1 LGVDGDLNIG
11 IGGPVHSPGAIA
23 VKRLWTPL
31 LAAAIL
37 LLNLWLNG
45 PLFLRGDLPFRGSI
59 EAGYVA
65 TARFISAHPNP
76 WGWNPFQYC
85 GLPTRFMYVP
95 ALPYLT
101 ALLVRL
107 MPHAS
112 LDYVYRFVVSLA
124 TCLGPVTLF
133 VFAVFFTRSRRWALV
148 AALAYSFLSP
158 SYGLFPAVEKDRG
171 IVQLPWRIQVLAKY
185 GEGPHNTALTL
196 MPLALLAVWLVATRR
211 GYPRLLGAALL
222 LALTPLVNWVG
233 AFALA
238 LACVLLLLAAL
249 GERDFRVGRVA
260 AAGGLGYLLASFWLT
275 PSFIRTIVFN
285 WPTDSFAYHFDKPQH
300 WLVGGLVASVL
311 AIRLVFRWVRAPFYL
326 CFVTLAAFTFGWIAT
341 AFYLGGYDTIPESRR
356 YAIEFELFL
365 ALALVEAI
373 RLGAAHANQTVRLCA
388 LGTALMLLLAGTPQL
403 WAYANQGWDRWR
415 PAPREESIEYHLAR
429 WMAEHPP
436 QGRVFASG
444 GMRFRMNSWFDVP
457 QVGGGFETGL
467 QNRVPW
473 DLSYRV
479 RTARDL
485 QPGRETADTLLMLKA
500 MDAEYV
506 VIHGP
511 KSREYYR
518 DFLRPERIAG
528 VLPVVYREED
538 DTIYGLPPHPLAHLV
553 SAAELPGKD
562 AAEHPRVLE
571 PYIAALEDAG
581 RPVLRTVWR
590 DTGTLVIDGPVAPG
604 RMVAVRVNAD
614 PGWHAAEDGR
624 EIPVETDNLGFM
636 VLHPAAA
643 AAAHIELQYRAGAE
657 PRIMAGVSVLAWMG
671 ALFFLWRKR
680 LDLAKTN

>member
-1 LGVDGDLNIG
+1 M
-11 IGGPVHSPGAIA
+11 
-23 VKRLWTPL
+23 KRLWTPL
-31 LAAAIL
+31 AALAIL
-37 LLNLWLNG
+37 ALNLWLGG
-45 PLFLRGDLPFRGSI
+45 PLFMHGDMPFRGSI

-65 TARFISAHPNP
+65 TARFISAHPDP

-85 GLPTRFMYVP
+85 GIPTRFLYVP

-107 MPHAS
+107 LPHVE
-112 LDYVYRFVVSLA
+112 LDYIYRAIVSLA

-133 VFAVFFTRSRRWALV
+133 LFAYYFTRSRRWSFL

-171 IVQLPWRIQVLAKY
+171 MVQLPWRIQVLAKY
-185 GEGPHNTALTL
+185 GEGPHNTALML
-196 MPLALLAVWLVATRR
+196 MPLVPLAVWLAATKR
-211 GYPRLLGAALL
+211 GYPRILAAAVL

-238 LACVLLLLAAL
+238 IACALFLLAGL
-249 GERDFRVGRVA
+249 GERDFRIAPVCA
-260 AAGGLGYLLASFWLT
+260 SGGLGYLLACFWLT

-285 WPTDSFAYHFDKPQH
+285 WPTDSFAYRFDKPQQ
-300 WLVGGLVASVL
+300 LLLGGLIASVL
-311 AIRLVFRWVRAPFYL
+311 ALRLLFRWTRAPFYL
-326 CFVTLAAFTFGWIAT
+326 CFVTLAALTFGWIAT

-373 RLGAAHANQTVRLCA
+373 RLGVRHANSTVRLCA
-388 LGTALMLLLAGTPQL
+388 IGTALMLLLAGTPQL
-403 WAYANQGWDRWR
+403 WAYVNQGWSRWK
-415 PAPREESIEYHLAR
+415 PAPREDSIEYHLAR

-444 GMRFRMNSWFDVP
+444 GLRFRSNSWFDVP

-479 RTARDL
+479 RTAHDL

-500 MDAEYV
+500 MDTQYV

-511 KSREYYR
+511 QSREYYR
-518 DFLRPERIAG
+518 DFIRPERITAA
-528 VLPVVYREED
+528 LPAVYHEED
-538 DTIYGLPPHPLAHLV
+538 DTIYALPPHSLAALV
-553 SAAELPGKD
+553 SRAELPGRD
-562 AAEHPRVLE
+562 ADKHPQVLE
-571 PYIAALEDAG
+571 PYIAAMEDAA
-581 RPVLRTVWR
+581 RPVLRTAWR
-590 DTGTLVIDGPVAPG
+590 DNNTLEIEGAAEAG
-604 RMVAVRVNAD
+604 RLVAVRMNAD
-614 PGWHAAEDGR
+614 PGWHATEDGR
-624 EIPVETDNLGFM
+624 EIPIEPDNLGFM
-636 VLHPAAA
+636 VLRPAARSA
-643 AAAHIELQYRAGAE
+643 TWIEMRYRVGAE
-657 PRIMAGVSVLAWMG
+657 PRIMAAVSALAWIG
-671 ALFFLWRKR
+671 ALATLFLWRKR
-680 LDLAKTN
+680 SDSATTN

>member
-1 LGVDGDLNIG
+1 
-11 IGGPVHSPGAIA
+11 
-23 VKRLWTPL
+23 VKRLWTLL
-31 LAAAIL
+31 LALAIL
-37 LLNLWLNG
+37 LLNLWLNA
-45 PLFLRGDLPFRGSI
+45 PLFMHGDMPFRGSI

-85 GLPTRFMYVP
+85 GIPTRFMYVP

-107 MPHAS
+107 MPHAP
-112 LDYVYRFVVSLA
+112 LDYTYRFVVSLA
-124 TCLGPVTLF
+124 TCLGPVTMFLF
-133 VFAVFFTRSRRWALV
+133 ALFFTRSRRWSFV

-196 MPLALLAVWLVATRR
+196 MPLVLLAVWLTATKR
-211 GYPRLLGAALL
+211 GYPRILGAALL

-238 LACVLLLLAAL
+238 ISCVLFLLSGL
-249 GERDFRVGRVA
+249 GEPEFRVARVC
-260 AAGGLGYLLASFWLT
+260 AAGGLAYLLACFWLT

-285 WPTDSFAYHFDKPQH
+285 WPTDSFAYQFGTPQH
-300 WLVGGLVASVL
+300 WLVAGLIASVL
-311 AIRLVFRWVRAPFYL
+311 ALRLLFRWTRTPFYF

-373 RLGAAHANQTVRLCA
+373 RLGAGHTNQTVRLCA

-403 WAYANQGWDRWR
+403 WAYANEGWDRWK
-415 PAPREESIEYHLAR
+415 PAPREDSIEYHLAH

-479 RTARDL
+479 RTAHDL
-485 QPGRETADTLLMLKA
+485 RPGHETADTLLMLKA
-500 MDAEYV
+500 MDTEYV

-518 DFLRPERIAG
+518 DFIHPERLTAA
-528 VLPVVYREED
+528 LPAVYHEED
-538 DTIYGLPPHPLAHLV
+538 DTIYALPPHPLAHLV
-553 SAAELPGKD
+553 SLAELPGKEAD
-562 AAEHPRVLE
+562 THPQVLE
-571 PYIAALEDAG
+571 PYIAALEDPA

-590 DTGTLVIDGPVAPG
+590 DTRTLQIDGAVEAG
-604 RMVAVRVNAD
+604 RLVAVRMNAD
-614 PGWHAAEDGR
+614 PGWHAVQDGR
-624 EIPVETDNLGFM
+624 GIPLETDNLGFM
-636 VLHPAAA
+636 VLRPAAA
-643 AAAHIELQYRAGAE
+643 PATHIEMQYRVGAE
-657 PRIMAGVSVLAWMG
+657 PRIMVAVSVLSWIG
-671 ALFFLWRKR
+671 ALAALFLWRKR
-680 LDLAKTN
+680 SASATTN